1 MLSESWQPNNVAA
14 WLAAPGLSG
23 LSASAQASADGSRLV
38 IRVVNSNAAPVA
50 VALIVSAPFSGGSM
64 MCTTTTLSAA
74 SLDAANP
81 PGDPTRVSPVHG
93 AAVKLVMGKG
103 TLQAPGFSITN
114 VEC

>member
-1 MLSESWQPNNVAA
+1 MIVEMEAGDMLIHHANVIHRTGPNHTPRHRRNLGFVYHGAGATKDAEAARDGLESK
-14 WLAAPGLSG
+14 
-23 LSASAQASADGSRLV
+23 
-38 IRVVNSNAAPVA
+38 
-50 VALIVSAPFSGGSM
+50 
-64 MCTTTTLSAA
+64 AA

-93 AAVKLVMGKG
+93 AAVKLIMGKG